1 LTLCLRFYSG
11 DQLTMRKAIAYLV
24 VIVVLAGGGYYVYK
38 NGFRLPSSFS
48 SMFSADADTANKVKD
63 SFKYSKRL
71 TGDNVNVVANTGVIT
86 LTGQLPS
93 EALKSLAGEIA
104 RDTQGVTEVKNE
116 IAVDPGAQPSI
127 ENSRIDDL
135 EIRAAILEA
144 FARSPELGGKTIDV
158 KVEKRMVTL
167 SGTVETPAQ
176 SNGAEQSARAV
187 DGVAGV
193 SNTLAV
199 TNPQAAT
206 EPPAPVTPKPA
217 EVTGD
222 LAKTVEFEL
231 FRSGAF
237 DTSKMKIVAVG
248 DAITLSGNVRS
259 IAEQLLAEKI
269 AQSIHGVNK
278 VTNELKATEAPAKA
292 PAKK

>member
-1 LTLCLRFYSG
+1 
-11 DQLTMRKAIAYLV
+11 MRKTIAYLV
-24 VIVVLAGGGYYVYK
+24 VIAVLAGGGYYIYK
-38 NGFRLPSSFS
+38 NGFRLPSSLS
-48 SMFSADADTANKVKD
+48 GMFSADADAANKVKD
-63 SFKYSKRL
+63 SFRYSKRL
-71 TGDNVNVVANTGVIT
+71 SGFNIVVVSSGGVVT
-86 LTGQLPS
+86 LSGQLPS

-144 FARSPELGGKTIDV
+144 FSRSSELGGKSLDV

-167 SGTVETPAQ
+167 SGAVETQAQ
-176 SNGAEQSARAV
+176 RNGAEQAARAV

-193 SNTLAV
+193 ANNLTV
-199 TNPQAAT
+199 TNPQAQT
-206 EPPAPVTPKPA
+206 EPPAQTPPK
-217 EVTGD
+217 TGEGAAD

-237 DTSKMKIVAVG
+237 DTSKMKVLAVG
-248 DAITLSGNVRS
+248 DMVTLTGTVRS
-259 IAEQLLAEKI
+259 VAEQLLAEKL
-269 AQSIHGVNK
+269 AQSLHGVNK
-278 VTNELKATEAPAKA
+278 VVNELKVVAVAT

>member
-1 LTLCLRFYSG
+1 
-11 DQLTMRKAIAYLV
+11 MRKAIVYLV
-24 VIVVLAGGGYYVYK
+24 LIVLLAGGGYYVYK
-38 NGFRLPSSFS
+38 NGFHFPTSLTG
-48 SMFSADADTANKVKD
+48 MFSADTDTANKVKD

-71 TGDNVNVVANTGVIT
+71 TGYNVGVVANTGVVT
-86 LTGQLPS
+86 LSGQLPS

-144 FARSPELGGKTIDV
+144 FARSAELGGKTIDV

-167 SGTVETPAQ
+167 TGTVETPAQ
-176 SNGAEQSARAV
+176 SSGAEQSARAV
-187 DGVAGV
+187 DGVAAV
-193 SNTLAV
+193 SNNLTV
-199 TNPQAAT
+199 TNPQAPA
-206 EPPAPVTPKPA
+206 EPPTPTIPKPT
-217 EVTGD
+217 EVSGD

-237 DTSKMKIVAVG
+237 DTSKMKVVATG
-248 DAITLSGNVRS
+248 DVINLSGTVRS

-269 AQSIHGVNK
+269 TQSIHGVSK
-278 VTNELKATEAPAKA
+278 VTNELKVAEAPAKV

>member
-1 LTLCLRFYSG
+1 
-11 DQLTMRKAIAYLV
+11 MRKAIVYLV
-24 VIVVLAGGGYYVYK
+24 LIVVLAGGGYYIYK
-38 NGFRLPSSFS
+38 NGFHFPTSLGG
-48 SMFSADADTANKVKD
+48 MFSADADTANKVKD

-71 TGDNVNVVANTGVIT
+71 TGYNVGVVASSGVVT

-93 EALKSLAGEIA
+93 ETLKSLAGEIA

-144 FARSPELGGKTIDV
+144 FAHSPELGGKTIDV

-176 SNGAEQSARAV
+176 SSGAEQSARAV

-193 SNTLAV
+193 SNNLTI

-206 EPPAPVTPKPA
+206 EPPAPVAPTPT
-217 EVTGD
+217 EVSRD
-222 LAKTVEFEL
+222 LAKLVEFEL

-237 DTSKMKIVAVG
+237 DTSKMKIIATG
-248 DAITLSGNVRS
+248 DAIILSGTVRS
-259 IAEQLLAEKI
+259 IAEQLLAEKMV
-269 AQSIHGVNK
+269 QSIHGVSK
-278 VTNELKATEAPAKA
+278 VTNELKVAEAPIKT